1 MEAICMLGWRQS
13 ACGGPSR
20 MQDRRTSRNISAT
33 PRWIRRA
40 TVDTERSV
48 FWDDLAQD
56 LKDPQFLREYVAQSI
71 RIATIDRI
79 VNELDGARE
88 AAGLSKAEL
97 ARAINSEP
105 ATVRRLF
112 SAGHVNPTLGTLA
125 EVAAA
130 LGMRVVLEPLDA
142 DDRKRITE
150 PLLEG
155 STVDPRVLARR
166 LEAIRR
172 TPDAESATA

>member
-1 MEAICMLGWRQS
+1 MDA
-13 ACGGPSR
+13 
-20 MQDRRTSRNISAT
+20 
-33 PRWIRRA
+33 
-40 TVDTERSV
+40 ERGV
-48 FWDDLAQD
+48 FWDDLARD

-79 VNELDGARE
+79 VNELDEARD

-130 LGMRVVLEPLDA
+130 LGMRVVLEPLEA
-142 DDRKRITE
+142 DDRERITG

-155 STVDPRVLARR
+155 STDDPQVLARR
-166 LEAIRR
+166 LDAMRR
-172 TPDAESATA
+172 TRGTESATA

>member
-1 MEAICMLGWRQS
+1 M
-13 ACGGPSR
+13 
-20 MQDRRTSRNISAT
+20 
-33 PRWIRRA
+33 
-40 TVDTERSV
+40 DTERSV

-56 LKDPQFLREYVAQSI
+56 LRDPQFLREYVAQSI

-125 EVAAA
+125 GVAAA

-155 STVDPRVLARR
+155 STEDPRVLARR

-172 TPDAESATA
+172 TRSQLRPDQVGDQASERGFRRRYSSPRSRTCR

>member
-1 MEAICMLGWRQS
+1 M
-13 ACGGPSR
+13 
-20 MQDRRTSRNISAT
+20 
-33 PRWIRRA
+33 
-40 TVDTERSV
+40 DTDHSV

-56 LKDPQFLREYVAQSI
+56 LKNPQFLREYVAESI

-79 VNELDGARE
+79 VNELDAARE

-97 ARAINSEP
+97 ARAISSEP
-105 ATVRRLF
+105 ATIRRLF

-130 LGMRVVLEPLDA
+130 LGMRVVLEPLEA
-142 DDRKRITE
+142 DDRKRITG

-155 STVDPRVLARR
+155 STDDPQVLARR
-166 LEAIRR
+166 LDAMRHER
-172 TPDAESATA
+172 DAESATA

>member
-1 MEAICMLGWRQS
+1 MVHS
-13 ACGGPSR
+13 
-20 MQDRRTSRNISAT
+20 
-33 PRWIRRA
+33 
-40 TVDTERSV
+40 ERSM

-56 LKDPQFLREYVAQSI
+56 LRDPQFLREYVAQSI
-71 RIATIDRI
+71 RIATIDQI
-79 VNELDGARE
+79 VNELDVARE

-130 LGMRVVLEPLDA
+130 LGMRVVLQPLEA
-142 DDRKRITE
+142 DDRKCITG

-155 STVDPRVLARR
+155 STDDPQVLARR
-166 LEAIRR
+166 LDAMRRERDTIR
-172 TPDAESATA
+172 ATA

>member
-1 MEAICMLGWRQS
+1 M
-13 ACGGPSR
+13 
-20 MQDRRTSRNISAT
+20 
-33 PRWIRRA
+33 
-40 TVDTERSV
+40 DTGRSV

-56 LKDPQFLREYVAQSI
+56 LEDPQFLREYVAQSI

-88 AAGLSKAEL
+88 AAGLSKAGL
-97 ARAINSEP
+97 ARAIASEP

-142 DDRKRITE
+142 DDMQEITG
-150 PLLEG
+150 PLLAG
-155 STVDPRVLARR
+155 STDDPGVLARR
-166 LEAIRR
+166 LEAMRR
-172 TPDAESATA
+172 PPDAEAAAG

>member
-1 MEAICMLGWRQS
+1 MLE
-13 ACGGPSR
+13 GGG
-20 MQDRRTSRNISAT
+20 M
-33 PRWIRRA
+33 
-40 TVDTERSV
+40 DTEPSA

-56 LKDPQFLREYVAQSI
+56 LKDPQFLREYVAESI

-79 VNELDGARE
+79 VNELDAARQ
-88 AAGLSKAEL
+88 AAGLSKAGL
-97 ARAINSEP
+97 ARAISSEP

-130 LGMRVVLEPLDA
+130 LGMRVVLEPLRA
-142 DDRKRITE
+142 DDRQQITE

-155 STVDPRVLARR
+155 SADDPRVLAGRM
-166 LEAIRR
+166 EALRHDQDGEL
-172 TPDAESATA
+172 TTA